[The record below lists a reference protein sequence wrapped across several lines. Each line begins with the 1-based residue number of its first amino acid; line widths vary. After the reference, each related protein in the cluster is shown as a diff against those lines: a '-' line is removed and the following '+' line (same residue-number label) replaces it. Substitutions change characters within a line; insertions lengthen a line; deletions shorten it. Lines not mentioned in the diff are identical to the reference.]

1 MKKSNP
7 YRTRL
12 IVLLGFLA
20 VVLIFF
26 AVMLFHYQIIKG
38 NSYRAQSMAGT
49 ARRETVE
56 TSRGIITDRN
66 GKVLVS
72 NRLTYTLRFS
82 DESFDDDAACN
93 AAVWRLITLCR
104 QESLSWID
112 PLPLTNTA
120 PFALTTDTPGET
132 FVNWL
137 DQHNIPYTGKDTVTT
152 ILTNKT
158 A

>member
-20 VVLIFF
+20 AVLVFF
-26 AVMLFHYQIIKG
+26 AVMLFHYQIVNG

-72 NRLTYTLRFS
+72 NRLTYTLKFS

-93 AAVWRLITLCR
+93 AAVWRLITLC
-104 QESLSWID
+104 QQASLSWID
-112 PLPLTNTA
+112 PLPLTNAA
-120 PFALTTDTPGET
+120 PFALTTETPGET

-137 DQHNIPYTGKDTVTT
+137 DQHDIPYTGKDTVTLS
-152 ILTNKT
+152 ISGG
-158 A
+158 

>member
-72 NRLTYTLRFS
+72 NRLTYTLKFS
-82 DESFDDDAACN
+82 DE
-93 AAVWRLITLCR
+93 TLPATTPCGGSSLCAGRRAFPGSIPCR
-104 QESLSWID
+104 
-112 PLPLTNTA
+112 
-120 PFALTTDTPGET
+120 
-132 FVNWL
+132 
-137 DQHNIPYTGKDTVTT
+137 
-152 ILTNKT
+152 
-158 A
+158 